1 MTINEIK
8 TTGKVYKL
16 RSGSPIPTVNGNFIL
31 QTFMSEQ
38 NEIDQYIITDQLP
51 SSNDLRGVGGPYA
64 SAKFNRLPGA
74 GGNNFT
80 GQSVL
85 NPEFKDEDDR

>member
-1 MTINEIK
+1 MVTEIT
-8 TTGKVYKL
+8 TTGKLYKL
-16 RSGSPIPTVNGNFIL
+16 RAGSPIPTVNGDFIL

-51 SSNDLRGVGGPYA
+51 SSNDLRGMGGNYA

-74 GGNNFT
+74 GGDNFT
-80 GQSVL
+80 GQSVH
-85 NPEFKDEDDR
+85 NPEFKDEDVK